1 MPKKNKKY
9 IKPVFNDNTPNVKF
23 QYDVKGSVER
33 SKRVRYSQV
42 FDTNKKKETK
52 KKK

>member
-1 MPKKNKKY
+1 MPKKNRKY
-9 IKPVFNDNTPNVKF
+9 IKPVFNDNTANVKF

-33 SKRVRYSQV
+33 SKRVRYSEV
-42 FDTNKKKETK
+42 FDTKKKELK